1 MKKNLSPR
9 PQPGPELVRH
19 EALPFDT
26 LASAYDDWFEEQGKL
41 IFAIEVKALQE
52 VLPLLP
58 KPWLEVGVGS
68 GRFAQALGVETGI
81 DPSIKLLEMASSRGV
96 TGFIA
101 RGEERFF
108 KEGTFATVFLIVTL
122 CFVDSP
128 LAVLQ
133 EAYRILK
140 PRGKIVLGLVLRES
154 PWGQFYQAKKQ
165 QGHRFYKHANFY
177 SYQEVV
183 GLLEHAGFAID
194 KVVSTLFQNPGEAGK
209 MESPQRGFSSDA
221 GFTVIVANK
230 TPGSRRANWAER
242 A

>member
-9 PQPGPELVRH
+9 PQPEPELVRP

-26 LASAYDDWFEEQGKL
+26 LASAYDDWFEEEGKL

-52 VLPLLP
+52 VLPLLL

-68 GRFAQALGVETGI
+68 GRFAQALGIETGI
-81 DPSIKLLEMASSRGV
+81 DPSIKLLEMARRRGI
-96 TGFIA
+96 TGFLA
-101 RGEERFF
+101 KGEQRFF
-108 KEGTFATVFLIVTL
+108 NEGTFGTVFLIVTL

-128 LAVLQ
+128 LAVLR

-140 PRGKIVLGLVLRES
+140 PGGKIVLGLVLQES

-165 QGHRFYKHANFY
+165 EAHRFYKHANFY

-183 GLLEHAGFAID
+183 GLLGHANFAID
-194 KVVSTLFQNPGEAGK
+194 KVVSTLFQNPGGAEK
-209 MESPQRGFSSDA
+209 MESPRWGFSSDA
-221 GFTVIVANK
+221 GFTVIVASK
-230 TPGSRRANWAER
+230 TSGSRRANWAER